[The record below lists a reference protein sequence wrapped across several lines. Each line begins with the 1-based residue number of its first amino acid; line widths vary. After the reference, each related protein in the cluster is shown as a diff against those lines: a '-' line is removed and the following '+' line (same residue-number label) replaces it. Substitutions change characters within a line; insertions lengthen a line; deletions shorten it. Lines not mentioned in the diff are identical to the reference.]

1 MASTTTSIRALRP
14 EDRAEWERLWRSY
27 LEFYETELPDE
38 LFDLTFSRLLSRDP
52 AEPRAFV
59 AEAPDQSAG
68 FGQGTELAGLV
79 HFLYHAHCWKPR
91 PVCYLQDLFVDPRFR
106 GLHLGRKLIERVYQ
120 QATEDGAPDVYWL
133 TQEFNHN
140 ARRLYDR
147 VGVLT
152 PFIKYQ
158 RPPSS

>member
-1 MASTTTSIRALRP
+1 MPNPTNLIRP
-14 EDRAEWERLWRSY
+14 VRAADQPEWERLWRSY
-27 LEFYETELPDE
+27 LEFYGTELPDE
-38 LFDLTFSRLLSRDP
+38 MFDLTFSRLLSGGP
-52 AEPRAFV
+52 AEPRCLV
-59 AEAPDQSAG
+59 AEAPDQSG
-68 FGQGTELAGLV
+68 NTGQGPELAGLV

-106 GLHLGRKLIERVYQ
+106 GLHLGRQLIERVYE
-120 QATEDGAPDVYWL
+120 QATGDGAPDVYWL
-133 TQEFNHN
+133 TQEFNHT

-158 RPPSS
+158 RPPT